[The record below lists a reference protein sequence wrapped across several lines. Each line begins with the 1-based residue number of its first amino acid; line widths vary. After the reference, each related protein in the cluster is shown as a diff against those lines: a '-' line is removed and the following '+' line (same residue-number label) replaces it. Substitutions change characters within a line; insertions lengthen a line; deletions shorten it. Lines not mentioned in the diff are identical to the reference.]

1 MRKAGESDPFADDL
15 GDLDFNINITAS
27 SDKPEEVKVDSFRP

>member
-1 MRKAGESDPFADDL
+1 MRKAGESDPFADEL

-27 SDKPEEVKVDSFRP
+27 DDKSEGQESREP

>member
-1 MRKAGESDPFADDL
+1 MRKAGESDPFADEL

-27 SDKPEEVKVDSFRP
+27 PDKPEGQESKEP

>member
-1 MRKAGESDPFADDL
+1 MRKAGESDPFADEL

-27 SDKPEEVKVDSFRP
+27 PDDKPEGQESREP